1 MTTYQA
7 QLTIDFGKVG
17 YWNGKENFRVRLDA
31 SPLAQLV
38 KDAGEAFRVYELLL
52 ITRLGDV
59 WDYVYVEPED
69 VPRRVSER
77 IASAREDAKPCYSDK
92 HPWPEGKIPFAT
104 FDKLFFWSW
113 DDTDPEDE
121 AWLSHRGSSVMN
133 SYARELLAIVSSA
146 KARLNWNDPLLKHI
160 IRLVETGK
168 HDYDALRRPAA
179 IAADESYGPSTAQ
192 HSEGFYKKL
201 DELLRDPEL
210 VSVAYRADGDY
221 RVLREMATEQRRRA
235 NSTGHR
241 VGDSL
246 YLSALVNRTISN
258 TAWDSEIWLFSEGLA
273 HGDLFIQGSGMDSN
287 SIKTLIEDIGRC
299 SPGRHILSWRDE
311 GDISGYT
318 KETGDGWW
326 LYRKDDPDSR
336 RRCLCRCRSSSRD
349 HLPVLAFDSREN
361 VIHSH
366 ENVVVMVGP
375 EVGQA
380 TLDVLAEI
388 VTDWSATGCKPLLVV
403 SENSAATLGQLSSGA
418 IVVPAASRSTEEDG
432 RPYQLRRS
440 IRDRLGW
447 IDVVFLIDAPEWMQA
462 AMSWFVEDSNG
473 PWKTWVI
480 STAGQNKL
488 ETHYSISGDIR
499 EQLQEAHRRA
509 ISLRPRLL

>member
-17 YWNGKENFRVRLDA
+17 YWNGKENFKVTLDA
-31 SPLAQLV
+31 SPLEQLI
-38 KDAGEAFRVYELLL
+38 KDAGEAFRVYELFL

-77 IASAREDAKPCYSDK
+77 IARAREEAKPRYSDK

-121 AWLSHRGSSVMN
+121 AWLNHRGSSVMN
-133 SYARELLAIVSSA
+133 SYARELLAIVNSA

-179 IAADESYGPSTAQ
+179 IAADESYGPNSVQ

-221 RVLREMATEQRRRA
+221 RVLRDMATEQRRRA

-273 HGDLFIQGSGMDSN
+273 HGDLFIQGPGMDSN
-287 SIKTLIEDIGRC
+287 SIKILIEDIGRC

-311 GDISGYT
+311 GEISGYS
-318 KETGDGWW
+318 KETGEGWW

-336 RRCLCRCRSSSRD
+336 RRCLCRCRSSLGD

-366 ENVVVMVGP
+366 EKVVVMVGP
-375 EVGQA
+375 DVQQA
-380 TLDVLAEI
+380 TLDVLAE
-388 VTDWSATGCKPLLVV
+388 VVADWPANGSKPLLVV
-403 SENSAATLGQLSSGA
+403 SENSTATLGQLSSNS
-418 IVVPAASRSTEEDG
+418 IVIPTASPEAEDDD

-440 IRDRLGW
+440 IRDRLQW
-447 IDVVFLIDAPEWMQA
+447 IDVVVLIDAPEWMQE

-473 PWKTWVI
+473 PWKTWVV
-480 STAGQNKL
+480 STSGQGKL
-488 ETHYSISGDIR
+488 EMHYAIVGDVR
-499 EQLQEAHRRA
+499 EQLSEAHRRA
-509 ISLRPRLL
+509 ISLRPRIL